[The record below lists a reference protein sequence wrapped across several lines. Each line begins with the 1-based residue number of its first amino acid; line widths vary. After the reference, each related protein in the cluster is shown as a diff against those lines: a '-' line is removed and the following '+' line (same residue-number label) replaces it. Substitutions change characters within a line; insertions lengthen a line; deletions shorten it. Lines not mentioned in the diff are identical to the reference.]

1 MTEKTGVRS
10 YPAPEPL
17 TTPTDLPEEDVRKVT
32 EAINPLIADAFVLYV
47 KTKNFHWH
55 LSGARFRDLHLL
67 FDEQA
72 EAILGSVDPLAER
85 VRRIGGTTIRS
96 VSHISQL
103 QTISDDNEDLVTPD
117 EMVRRLMEDNR
128 HLAGSQR
135 KAHAVCDG
143 TKDVATSSVLEDTI
157 DETERRTWFLY
168 EYLKDTDRFD

>member
-1 MTEKTGVRS
+1 MTEKTGVRTF
-10 YPAPEPL
+10 PASEPL

-128 HLAGSQR
+128 HLAESQR